1 MVTFQLATDRPIA
14 VRIGL
19 AVAALVFLM
28 LAVSLVNLYG
38 LRGMVRAVDSASH
51 SAEILASV
59 NGATGRV
66 ENFIATRDQESLSQ
80 AEGMVAAAIAGLSAI
95 PVAEAQSLKGSL
107 ERLAAAIATLRAASL
122 AMEGETENMTAH
134 YGRMREATLLVEQ
147 GIADGLKGVESR
159 AVEHAAQAGNIES
172 AHRILDT
179 LRNGERII
187 TANVARV
194 LVTGDGAAATAARSA
209 GAALQPVV
217 EQLRELM
224 GAPQERETLDQLATA
239 LAAASRAVE
248 HLGEAPKLQGD
259 EALRHL
265 AVVGDVVERL
275 ETMLADV
282 EGQVAHDASD
292 IQAATGL
299 LHNAAALSKR
309 FAERVA
315 TLEAQTLSFRLSPS
329 AEIAS
334 SVGAILDELSRLSR
348 VLPSSVGLQAK
359 ATPLTVSDQIAG
371 YRAAFARFH
380 QASNALGGA
389 RDQVRNEARSA
400 GLLVARFAGQARSD
414 AVIHNDRSML
424 ATILAG
430 TVAILLAGAIAWST
444 SRFVA
449 QPIVALAS
457 VMRRLAAGDLNAEI
471 ASAGRGDEIG
481 IMTRAVRVFQE
492 NALRIRVLEAEAEAE
507 RQQVQ
512 ASLERMVAE
521 RTDTLHQQTE
531 VLEAQAVELIQAR
544 NQAETA
550 NQAKSDFVATVSHEL
565 RTPLTLILAPLEQLS
580 AATTPPVD
588 WRVQIERAQRNALR
602 LMNRVNDI
610 LDFSK
615 AEAGKFELCPTPID
629 LNTVVGVLAEDAAMV
644 AEGKGCTLT
653 ASIDPALGT
662 VFLDPRHFE
671 KILLNLVSNAIK
683 FTPAGGTV
691 HLAVT
696 PMDGER
702 FELAVQDSGIGIAP
716 DKLPLLF
723 QRFSQIDN
731 SATRHYSGTGI
742 GLALVKDLAELMGG
756 EVGVNSESGRGSCFF
771 VRLPLGVEQH
781 TVPTEASPMHER
793 SSPSTTNT
801 IEQRHLRFDDGRQG
815 SHNDRA
821 STPGTDDEQHP
832 EHALRSKV
840 LVVDDS
846 PEMLSYLSELLHDD
860 YTVATAT
867 DGEQAWALLQL
878 RPIDVVVSDVMM
890 PKLDGFGLTARIKAS
905 AGFAHL
911 PVILVTA
918 RGGSEACVSGL
929 ESGADDYIAKPFSP
943 LELKARVRAA
953 LRMSQVQTELH
964 AKSRQA
970 GMAEIATTV
979 LHNVGNVLNSVN
991 VSAELVS
998 SQMRSSKA
1006 QGLGKVAQLMSEH
1019 VHDLSDFLTNDHKG
1033 KMLPDYLLK
1042 LAKVVTEEQEGII
1055 EELGQLT
1062 KGIDHIKTIVAAQQ
1076 SYAVAVSI
1084 VETVPVAALIDDALR
1099 MSAGLLARREVTV
1112 VKDLADL
1119 PLLPLDRHR
1128 VLLILVNLI
1137 NNAKQALDSV
1147 VDRSPCVTF
1156 SAFLADGAL
1165 RITVAD
1171 NGNGIEPEHLKRIF
1185 SHGFTTRKDGHGFG
1199 LHSCALAAQEMGG
1212 SLTVHSDGAGQ
1223 GATFTLDIPLD
1234 ASLSQRS
1241 TPNRH
1246 VQPVDDM
1253 PATHE

>member
-1 MVTFQLATDRPIA
+1 MLTFKSATARPIA

-80 AEGMVAAAIAGLSAI
+80 AEGMVATAIAGLDDI
-95 PVAEAQSLKGSL
+95 PVVEAQSLKGSL
-107 ERLAAAIATLRAASL
+107 ERLSAAIAALRAATL
-122 AMEGETENMTAH
+122 TMDGETESMTAH
-134 YGRMREATLLVEQ
+134 YSRMREATILVEQ
-147 GIADGLKGVESR
+147 GIADGLKGLDSR
-159 AVEHAAQAGNIES
+159 AADHKAQVSNIES
-172 AHRILDT
+172 AHRILDI

-187 TANVARV
+187 TANVAKV
-194 LVTGDGAAATAARSA
+194 LVTGDGAAATAARNA
-209 GAALQPVV
+209 CAALPPVV

-224 GAPQERETLDQLATA
+224 EAPQEVEALGQLATA
-239 LAAASRAVE
+239 ITAASLAVE
-248 HLGEAPKLQGD
+248 QLGKAPKLLGG
-259 EALRHL
+259 EALRDL
-265 AVVGDVVERL
+265 GAVGDVAERL
-275 ETMLADV
+275 EAMLGEVDEHIAR
-282 EGQVAHDASD
+282 DASD

-299 LHNAAALSKR
+299 LQNAAALSKR

-329 AEIAS
+329 AEVAD

-348 VLPSSVGLQAK
+348 VLPSSVGPQTN

-380 QASNALGGA
+380 QASNALSDA

-400 GLLVARFAGQARSD
+400 GLLVARFAGEARSD
-414 AVIHNDRSML
+414 ALAHKDRGML
-424 ATILAG
+424 AAIIAG

-457 VMRRLAAGDLNAEI
+457 VMRRLAAGDLTAEI
-471 ASAGRGDEIG
+471 ASVGRGDEIG

-492 NALRIRVLEAEAEAE
+492 NALRIRVLEAEADAE

-521 RTDTLHQQTE
+521 RTDTLHRQTE

-544 NQAETA
+544 NQADTA

-580 AATTPPVD
+580 AATTPPAD

-615 AEAGKFELCPTPID
+615 AEAGKFELCPAPID
-629 LNTVVGVLAEDAAMV
+629 LNQAVGVLAEDAAMV
-644 AEGKGCTLT
+644 AKGKGCTLT
-653 ASIDPALGT
+653 CSIDPVLGT

-696 PMDGER
+696 ALDDER
-702 FELAVQDSGIGIAP
+702 FELSVQDSGIGIAA

-731 SATRHYSGTGI
+731 SATRQYSGTGI
-742 GLALVKDLAELMGG
+742 GLALVKDLVELMGG
-756 EVGVNSESGRGSCFF
+756 EVGVNSEPGRGACFF
-771 VRLPLGVEQH
+771 VRFARGAEQN
-781 TVPTEASPMHER
+781 TVPTEVSDIHEQ
-793 SSPSTTNT
+793 SSPTTIIT
-801 IEQRHLRFDDGRQG
+801 AEQRHLLFDDGRHG
-815 SHNDRA
+815 SSNDQA
-821 STPGTDDEQHP
+821 STGEGSP
-832 EHALRSKV
+832 EHALQSRV

-846 PEMLSYLSELLHDD
+846 PEMLSYLSELLRDD
-860 YTVATAT
+860 YIVVTAA
-867 DGEQAWALLQL
+867 DGEQAWATLQ
-878 RPIDVVVSDVMM
+878 RRAIDVVLSDVMM
-890 PKLDGFGLTARIKAS
+890 PELDGFGLTARIKAS
-905 AGFAHL
+905 AGFAHI
-911 PVILVTA
+911 PVILLTA

-953 LRMSQVQTELH
+953 LRMSQVQAELN

-979 LHNVGNVLNSVN
+979 LHNVGNILNSVN

-998 SQMRSSKA
+998 SQMRTSKA
-1006 QGLGKVAQLMSEH
+1006 QGLGKVAQMLNEH
-1019 VHDLSDFLTNDHKG
+1019 INDLSEFLTRDNKG

-1042 LAKVVTEEQEGII
+1042 LAEVVTAEQQGII

-1076 SYAVAVSI
+1076 SYAVAVSV
-1084 VETVPVAALIDDALR
+1084 VETIPVSELIDDALR
-1099 MSAGLLARREVTV
+1099 MSAGARVRQEVIV
-1112 VKDLADL
+1112 VKDIADL
-1119 PLLPLDRHR
+1119 PLLSLDRHR
-1128 VLLILVNLI
+1128 VLLILMNLI
-1137 NNAKQALDSV
+1137 RNANQALDGV
-1147 VDRSPCVTF
+1147 VDRSPCIMF
-1156 SAFLADGAL
+1156 NAALADGPVL
-1165 RITVAD
+1165 RITVTD
-1171 NGNGIEPEHLKRIF
+1171 NGNGITPEHLTRIF
-1185 SHGFTTRKDGHGFG
+1185 FHGFTTRKEGHGFG

-1212 SLTVHSDGAGQ
+1212 RLTVHSDGAGQ
-1223 GATFTLDIPLD
+1223 GATFILEIPLD
-1234 ASLSQRS
+1234 AQQSR
-1241 TPNRH
+1241 
-1246 VQPVDDM
+1246 
-1253 PATHE
+1253 E

>member
-1 MVTFQLATDRPIA
+1 MLTFKPFRDRPIA
-14 VRIGL
+14 VKIGL

-59 NGATGRV
+59 NAATGRV
-66 ENFIATRDQESLSQ
+66 ENFIATRDQKSLIQ
-80 AEGMVAAAIAGLSAI
+80 AEGMVATAIVGLTAI

-107 ERLAAAIATLRAASL
+107 QRLAAAIATLRAATL
-122 AMEGETENMTAH
+122 TMDGETENMTAH
-134 YGRMREATLLVEQ
+134 YGRMREATILVEQ
-147 GIADGLKGVESR
+147 GIADGLKEIVSR
-159 AVEHAAQAGNIES
+159 AADHQVRVSNIES
-172 AHRILDT
+172 AHRILDI
-179 LRNGERII
+179 LRNSERII
-187 TANVARV
+187 TANLAKM
-194 LVTGDGAAATAARSA
+194 LVTGDRAAGIAARDTC
-209 GAALQPVV
+209 AALPPVV
-217 EQLRELM
+217 EQLREVM
-224 GAPQERETLDQLATA
+224 AAPQEVETLDQLTTA
-239 LAAASRAVE
+239 VAAACLAVE
-248 HLGEAPKLQGD
+248 HLGEAPKLRGG

-265 AVVGDVVERL
+265 AVLGDVAERL
-275 ETMLADV
+275 EAMLGELD
-282 EGQVAHDASD
+282 EHVAHDAND

-299 LHNAAALSKR
+299 LQNAAALSKR

-329 AEIAS
+329 PEVAS
-334 SVGAILDELSRLSR
+334 AVGAILDELSRLSR
-348 VLPSSVGLQAK
+348 VLPSSVGLQTK
-359 ATPLTVSDQIAG
+359 ATALTVYDQIAG

-380 QASNALGGA
+380 QASNSLSGA

-400 GLLVARFAGQARSD
+400 GLLVARFAGEARSE
-414 AVIHNDRSML
+414 ALVHNDRGML
-424 ATILAG
+424 ATVVAG
-430 TVAILLAGAIAWST
+430 TVAILLASAIAWST

-457 VMRRLAAGDLNAEI
+457 AMRRLAAGDLNAAI
-471 ASAGRGDEIG
+471 VSAGRGDEIG

-580 AATTPPVD
+580 AATLPPAD
-588 WRVQIERAQRNALR
+588 WRVQIDRAQRNALR

-615 AEAGKFELCPTPID
+615 AEAGKFELCPAPID
-629 LNTVVGVLAEDAAMV
+629 LNKMVGVLAEDAAMV

-653 ASIDPALGT
+653 CSIDPALGT

-683 FTPAGGTV
+683 FTPAGGSV

-696 PMDGER
+696 ALDGER

-742 GLALVKDLAELMGG
+742 GLALVKYLVELMGG
-756 EVGVNSESGRGSCFF
+756 EVGVNSEPGQGSCFF
-771 VRLPLGVEQH
+771 VRLPLGDEQD
-781 TVPTEASPMHER
+781 TLPTEASDMHER
-793 SSPSTTNT
+793 SLASTTST
-801 IEQRHLRFDDGRQG
+801 TEQRHLRFDHGRQSSG
-815 SHNDRA
+815 NDRVSMQGA
-821 STPGTDDEQHP
+821 DDEQHL
-832 EHALRSKV
+832 EHASQSRV

-860 YTVATAT
+860 YIVATAA
-867 DGEQAWALLQL
+867 DGEQAWALLQR
-878 RPIDVVVSDVMM
+878 RPIDVVLSDVMM
-890 PKLDGFGLTARIKAS
+890 PELDGFGLTARIKAS

-911 PVILVTA
+911 PVILLTA

-953 LRMSQVQTELH
+953 LRMSQVQTELQ

-998 SQMRSSKA
+998 SQMRTSKA
-1006 QGLGKVAQLMSEH
+1006 QGLGKVAQMMNEH
-1019 VHDLSDFLTNDHKG
+1019 VDDLSDFLSSDPKG
-1033 KMLPDYLLK
+1033 KMLPGYLLK
-1042 LAKVVTEEQEGII
+1042 LAEVVTAEQQGII
-1055 EELGQLT
+1055 EELEQLT
-1062 KGIDHIKTIVAAQQ
+1062 KGVDHIKAIVAAQQ
-1076 SYAVAVSI
+1076 SYAVAVSV
-1084 VETVPVAALIDDALR
+1084 VETVSVPALIEDALR
-1099 MSAGLLARREVTV
+1099 LSAGSRARQEVAV
-1112 VKDLADL
+1112 VKEIADL
-1119 PLLPLDRHR
+1119 PLLSLDRHR

-1137 NNAKQALDSV
+1137 GNARQAMDGV
-1147 VDRSPCVTF
+1147 VDRNPCITLDASLV
-1156 SAFLADGAL
+1156 DGSVL
-1165 RITVAD
+1165 RMSVAD
-1171 NGNGIEPEHLKRIF
+1171 NGNGIAPEHLARIF

-1212 SLTVHSDGAGQ
+1212 RLTMHSDGAGQ
-1223 GATFTLDIPLD
+1223 GATFTLDIPLE
-1234 ASLSQRS
+1234 
-1241 TPNRH
+1241 TPQNT
-1246 VQPVDDM
+1246 PLLI
-1253 PATHE
+1253 

>member
-1 MVTFQLATDRPIA
+1 MLTFKSSTDRPIA

-28 LAVSLVNLYG
+28 LVVSLVNLYG
-38 LRGMVRAVDSASH
+38 LRGMVGAVDSASH

-80 AEGMVAAAIAGLSAI
+80 AEGMVATAIAGLTAI

-107 ERLAAAIATLRAASL
+107 ERLAAAIAALRVATLT
-122 AMEGETENMTAH
+122 MDGETENMTSH
-134 YGRMREATLLVEQ
+134 YSRMREATILVEQ
-147 GIADGLKGVESR
+147 GIADGLKGVDAR
-159 AVEHAAQAGNIES
+159 AAEHEARVSNIES
-172 AHRILDT
+172 AHRILDI

-187 TANVARV
+187 IANVAKM
-194 LVTGDGAAATAARSA
+194 LVTGNGAAATAARNAS
-209 GAALQPVV
+209 AALAPVV

-224 GAPQERETLDQLATA
+224 TAPQERENVDQLATA
-239 LAAASRAVE
+239 VAAVSLAVE
-248 HLGEAPKLQGD
+248 HLGEAPKLRGD
-259 EALRHL
+259 EALRQL
-265 AVVGDVVERL
+265 AAVGDVVERL
-275 ETMLADV
+275 EAMLAEV
-282 EGQVAHDASD
+282 EGQVVHDASD

-329 AEIAS
+329 AEVAG
-334 SVGAILDELSRLSR
+334 SVGGILDELTRLSR

-359 ATPLTVSDQIAG
+359 ATPLTVTDQIAG

-380 QASNALGGA
+380 QASNALIGA

-400 GLLVARFAGQARSD
+400 GLLVARFAGQARAD
-414 AVIHNDRSML
+414 ALVHNDRGML

-430 TVAILLAGAIAWST
+430 SVAILLAGAIAWST

-481 IMTRAVRVFQE
+481 VMTRAVRVFQE

-521 RTDTLHQQTE
+521 RTDALHHQTE
-531 VLEAQAVELIQAR
+531 VLEAQAIELIQAR

-580 AATTPPVD
+580 AATAPPADWHVQVD
-588 WRVQIERAQRNALR
+588 RAQRNALR

-615 AEAGKFELCPTPID
+615 ADAGKFELCPMPVD
-629 LNTVVGVLAEDAAMV
+629 LNKTVGVLAEDAAMV

-653 ASIDPALGT
+653 CSIDPALGT

-696 PMDGER
+696 ALDGER

-742 GLALVKDLAELMGG
+742 GLALVKDLVELMGG
-756 EVGVNSESGRGSCFF
+756 EVGVNSEPGQGSCFF
-771 VRLPLGVEQH
+771 VRLPLGAEQN
-781 TVPTEASPMHER
+781 TVTTETSNMHER
-793 SSPSTTNT
+793 SSPSTASTT
-801 IEQRHLRFDDGRQG
+801 EQRHLRFDDGRHV
-815 SHNDRA
+815 SRNDRA
-821 STPGTDDEQHP
+821 SMDDADEQHS

-846 PEMLSYLSELLHDD
+846 PEMLGYLSELLRDD
-860 YTVATAT
+860 YSVATAT
-867 DGEQAWALLQL
+867 DGEQAWALLQR

-943 LELKARVRAA
+943 LELKARIRAA
-953 LRMSQVQTELH
+953 LRMSQVQTELN

-998 SQMRSSKA
+998 SQMRTSKA
-1006 QGLGKVAQLMSEH
+1006 QGLGKVAQMMNEH
-1019 VHDLSDFLTNDHKG
+1019 VHDLSDFLTKDHKG

-1042 LAKVVTEEQEGII
+1042 LAKVVAQEQQGII
-1055 EELGQLT
+1055 EELEQLT

-1084 VETVPVAALIDDALR
+1084 VETVPVAELIDDALR
-1099 MSAGLLARREVTV
+1099 MSAGLLARQEVTV
-1112 VKDLADL
+1112 VKDIADL

-1128 VLLILVNLI
+1128 MLLILVNLI
-1137 NNAKQALDSV
+1137 NNAKQALDGV
-1147 VDRSPCVTF
+1147 IDRSRCVTF
-1156 SAFLADGAL
+1156 GASLADGAVL

-1171 NGNGIEPEHLKRIF
+1171 NGNGIAPEHLARIF

-1212 SLTVHSDGAGQ
+1212 SLTVRSDGAGQ
-1223 GATFTLDIPLD
+1223 GATFILDIPLD
-1234 ASLSQRS
+1234 APLSKR
-1241 TPNRH
+1241 
-1246 VQPVDDM
+1246 
-1253 PATHE
+1253 

>member
-1 MVTFQLATDRPIA
+1 MLTFKPSTDRPIA

-28 LAVSLVNLYG
+28 LVVSLVNLYG
-38 LRGMVRAVDSASH
+38 LRGMVGAVDSASH

-80 AEGMVAAAIAGLSAI
+80 AEGMVATAIAGLTAI

-107 ERLAAAIATLRAASL
+107 ERLAAAIAALRVATLT
-122 AMEGETENMTAH
+122 MDGETENMTSH
-134 YGRMREATLLVEQ
+134 YSRMREATILVEQ
-147 GIADGLKGVESR
+147 GIADGLKGVDAR
-159 AVEHAAQAGNIES
+159 AAEHEARVSNIES
-172 AHRILDT
+172 AHRILDI

-187 TANVARV
+187 IANVAKM
-194 LVTGDGAAATAARSA
+194 LVTGNGAAATAARNAS
-209 GAALQPVV
+209 AALAPVV

-224 GAPQERETLDQLATA
+224 TAPQERENVDQLATA
-239 LAAASRAVE
+239 VAAVSLAVE
-248 HLGEAPKLQGD
+248 HLGEAPKLRGD
-259 EALRHL
+259 EALRQL
-265 AVVGDVVERL
+265 AAVGDVVERL
-275 ETMLADV
+275 EAMLAEV
-282 EGQVAHDASD
+282 EGQVVHDASD

-329 AEIAS
+329 AEVAG
-334 SVGAILDELSRLSR
+334 SVGGILDELSRLSR

-359 ATPLTVSDQIAG
+359 ATPLTVTDQIAG

-380 QASNALGGA
+380 QASNALIGA

-400 GLLVARFAGQARSD
+400 GLLVARFAGQARAD
-414 AVIHNDRSML
+414 ALVHNDRGML

-430 TVAILLAGAIAWST
+430 SVAILLAGAIAWST

-521 RTDTLHQQTE
+521 RTDTLHHQTE
-531 VLEAQAVELIQAR
+531 VLEAQAIELIQAR

-580 AATTPPVD
+580 AATAPPADWHVQVD
-588 WRVQIERAQRNALR
+588 RAQRNALR

-615 AEAGKFELCPTPID
+615 AEAGKFELCPMPVD
-629 LNTVVGVLAEDAAMV
+629 LNNTVGVLAEDAAMV

-653 ASIDPALGT
+653 CSIDPALGT

-696 PMDGER
+696 ALDGER

-742 GLALVKDLAELMGG
+742 GLALVKDLVELMGG
-756 EVGVNSESGRGSCFF
+756 EVGVNSEPGQGSCFF
-771 VRLPLGVEQH
+771 VRLPLGAEQN
-781 TVPTEASPMHER
+781 TVTTETSNMHER
-793 SSPSTTNT
+793 SSPSTASTT
-801 IEQRHLRFDDGRQG
+801 EQRHLRFDDGRHV
-815 SHNDRA
+815 SRNDRA
-821 STPGTDDEQHP
+821 SMDDADEQHS

-846 PEMLSYLSELLHDD
+846 PEMLGYLSELLRDD
-860 YTVATAT
+860 YSVATAT
-867 DGEQAWALLQL
+867 DGEQAWALLQR

-953 LRMSQVQTELH
+953 LRMSRVQTELN

-998 SQMRSSKA
+998 SQMRTSKA
-1006 QGLGKVAQLMSEH
+1006 QGLGKVAQMMNEH
-1019 VHDLSDFLTNDHKG
+1019 VHDLSDFLTKDHKG

-1042 LAKVVTEEQEGII
+1042 LAKVVAQEQQGII
-1055 EELGQLT
+1055 EELEQLT

-1084 VETVPVAALIDDALR
+1084 VETVPVAELIDDALR
-1099 MSAGLLARREVTV
+1099 MSAGLLARQEVTV
-1112 VKDLADL
+1112 VKDIADL

-1128 VLLILVNLI
+1128 MLLILVNLI
-1137 NNAKQALDSV
+1137 NNAKQALDGV
-1147 VDRSPCVTF
+1147 IDRSRCVTF
-1156 SAFLADGAL
+1156 GASLADGAVL

-1171 NGNGIEPEHLKRIF
+1171 NGNGIAPEHLARIF

-1212 SLTVHSDGAGQ
+1212 SLIVRSDGAGQ
-1223 GATFTLDIPLD
+1223 GATFILDIPLD
-1234 ASLSQRS
+1234 APLSKR
-1241 TPNRH
+1241 
-1246 VQPVDDM
+1246 
-1253 PATHE
+1253 

>member
-1 MVTFQLATDRPIA
+1 MLTFKSSTDRPIA

-28 LAVSLVNLYG
+28 LVVSLVNLYG

-80 AEGMVAAAIAGLSAI
+80 AEGMVATAIAGLSAI

-107 ERLAAAIATLRAASL
+107 ERLAAAIAALRAATL
-122 AMEGETENMTAH
+122 TMDGETENMTAH
-134 YGRMREATLLVEQ
+134 YGRMREATILVEQ
-147 GIADGLKGVESR
+147 GIADGLKGIDAR
-159 AVEHAAQAGNIES
+159 AAEHEARVSNIES
-172 AHRILDT
+172 AHRILDI
-179 LRNGERII
+179 LRDGERII
-187 TANVARV
+187 IVNVAKM
-194 LVTGDGAAATAARSA
+194 LVSGDGAAVTAARNA
-209 GAALQPVV
+209 CAALPPVV

-224 GAPQERETLDQLATA
+224 EAPQERETLDQLATA
-239 LAAASRAVE
+239 VAAVSKAVE
-248 HLGEAPKLQGD
+248 HLGETPKLRGD

-265 AVVGDVVERL
+265 AAVEDLVERL
-275 ETMLADV
+275 DVMLGEVDEHV
-282 EGQVAHDASD
+282 SRDEND

-329 AEIAS
+329 AEVAG
-334 SVGAILDELSRLSR
+334 SVGEILDELSRLAR
-348 VLPSSVGLQAK
+348 VLPSSVELQAK

-371 YRAAFARFH
+371 YRAAFARFN
-380 QASNALGGA
+380 QASNALSGA

-414 AVIHNDRSML
+414 ALIHNDRGML
-424 ATILAG
+424 ATIVAG

-444 SRFVA
+444 SRFIA

-457 VMRRLAAGDLNAEI
+457 VMRRLAAGDLNAKI
-471 ASAGRGDEIG
+471 ASAERGDEIG

-521 RTDTLHQQTE
+521 RTDALHHQTE
-531 VLEAQAVELIQAR
+531 VLEAQAIELIQAR

-580 AATTPPVD
+580 VATTPPVD
-588 WRVQIERAQRNALR
+588 WRVQVDRAQRNALR

-615 AEAGKFELCPTPID
+615 AEAGKFELCPMPVD
-629 LNTVVGVLAEDAAMV
+629 LNKTVGVLAEDAAMV

-653 ASIDPALGT
+653 CSIDPALGT

-691 HLAVT
+691 HLTVT
-696 PMDGER
+696 ALDGER
-702 FELAVQDSGIGIAP
+702 FEFAVQDSGIGIAP

-742 GLALVKDLAELMGG
+742 GLALVKDLVELMGG
-756 EVGVNSESGRGSCFF
+756 EVGVNSEPGQGSCFF
-771 VRLPLGVEQH
+771 VRLPLGAEQN
-781 TVPTEASPMHER
+781 TVPTEVSNMFER
-793 SSPSTTNT
+793 SSPSTASTT
-801 IEQRHLRFDDGRQG
+801 EQRHLRFDDGRLG
-815 SHNDRA
+815 IRNDRA
-821 STPGTDDEQHP
+821 PMEEADEQHP

-846 PEMLSYLSELLHDD
+846 PEMLGYLSELLRDD
-860 YTVATAT
+860 YSVATAT
-867 DGEQAWALLQL
+867 DGEQAWALLQR

-890 PKLDGFGLTARIKAS
+890 PKLDGFGLTARIKGS
-905 AGFAHL
+905 PGFAHL

-943 LELKARVRAA
+943 LELKARVRAV
-953 LRMSQVQTELH
+953 LRMSQVQTELN
-964 AKSRQA
+964 AKARQA

-998 SQMRSSKA
+998 SQMRTSKA
-1006 QGLGKVAQLMSEH
+1006 QGLGKVAQMMNEH
-1019 VHDLSDFLTNDHKG
+1019 VHDLSDFLTKDHKG

-1042 LAKVVTEEQEGII
+1042 LAKVVAQEQQGII

-1084 VETVPVAALIDDALR
+1084 VETVPVAELIDDALR
-1099 MSAGLLARREVTV
+1099 MSAGLLARQEVTV
-1112 VKDLADL
+1112 VKDIADL

-1128 VLLILVNLI
+1128 MLLILVNLI
-1137 NNAKQALDSV
+1137 NNAKQALDGV
-1147 VDRSPCVTF
+1147 IDRSRCVTF
-1156 SAFLADGAL
+1156 SASLADGAVL

-1171 NGNGIEPEHLKRIF
+1171 NGNGIAPEHLARIF

-1212 SLTVHSDGAGQ
+1212 SLTVRSDGAGQ
-1223 GATFTLDIPLD
+1223 GATFILDIPLD
-1234 ASLSQRS
+1234 APLSKR
-1241 TPNRH
+1241 
-1246 VQPVDDM
+1246 
-1253 PATHE
+1253 

>member
-1 MVTFQLATDRPIA
+1 MLTFKTARDRPIA
-14 VRIGL
+14 VKIGL

-80 AEGMVAAAIAGLSAI
+80 AEGMVATAIAGLTAI

-107 ERLAAAIATLRAASL
+107 ERLASAIAALRTATLT
-122 AMEGETENMTAH
+122 MDGETENMTTH
-134 YGRMREATLLVEQ
+134 HSRMREATTLIEQ
-147 GIADGLKGVESR
+147 GIADGLKDLDTR
-159 AVEHAAQAGNIES
+159 AAEHQARVSNIES
-172 AHRILDT
+172 AHRMLDV
-179 LRNGERII
+179 LRNGERIT
-187 TANVARV
+187 TANVARM
-194 LVTGDGAAATAARSA
+194 LLSGDGTAATAARNA
-209 GAALQPVV
+209 CAALQPVV
-217 EQLRELM
+217 EQLREVM
-224 GAPQERETLDQLATA
+224 GTADAKENLDQLAAAITA
-239 LAAASRAVE
+239 AGLAVE
-248 HLGEAPKLQGD
+248 HLGEAPKLRGG
-259 EALRHL
+259 EALRQL
-265 AVVGDVVERL
+265 AAVGDVAERL
-275 ETMLADV
+275 EAQLGDV
-282 EGQVAHDASD
+282 DGQVAHDASD

-329 AEIAS
+329 AEIADA
-334 SVGAILDELSRLSR
+334 VGTLLDELSRVAR
-348 VLPSSVGLQAK
+348 VLPSSVGTQAN
-359 ATPLTVSDQIAG
+359 ATPVTVKDQIAG
-371 YRAAFARFH
+371 YRAAFARFR
-380 QASNALGGA
+380 QASNALSDA

-414 AVIHNDRSML
+414 ALVHNDRGML
-424 ATILAG
+424 ATIIAG

-457 VMRRLAAGDLNAEI
+457 VMRRLAAGDLRTGI
-471 ASAGRGDEIG
+471 ASVERGDEIG

-521 RTDTLHQQTE
+521 RTVTLHHQTE
-531 VLEAQAVELIQAR
+531 VLEAQAIELIQAR
-544 NQAETA
+544 NQADSA

-580 AATTPPVD
+580 AATLVPAD

-615 AEAGKFELCPTPID
+615 AEAGKFEVCPTLVD
-629 LNTVVGVLAEDAAMV
+629 LNNAVGVLAEDAAMV

-653 ASIDPALGT
+653 CSIDPALGT

-696 PMDGER
+696 PLDGER

-716 DKLPLLF
+716 EELPLLF

-742 GLALVKDLAELMGG
+742 GLALVKDLVELMGG
-756 EVGVNSESGRGSCFF
+756 EVGVSSEPGRGSCFF
-771 VRLPLGVEQH
+771 VRLPLGAEQNALLS
-781 TVPTEASPMHER
+781 EASTMHEP
-793 SSPSTTNT
+793 SSPSTASTT
-801 IEQRHLRFDDGRQG
+801 EQRHLRFDDGRQG
-815 SHNDRA
+815 S
-821 STPGTDDEQHP
+821 PVQGVDDEQHP
-832 EHALRSKV
+832 EHAARSKV

-846 PEMLSYLSELLHDD
+846 PEMLSYLSELLRDD
-860 YTVATAT
+860 YVVATAV
-867 DGEQAWALLQL
+867 DGEQAWALLQR

-890 PKLDGFGLTARIKAS
+890 PLLDGFGLTARIKGS
-905 AGFAHL
+905 PGFAHL

-918 RGGSEACVSGL
+918 RGGSDACVSGL

-953 LRMSQVQTELH
+953 LRMSQVQSELH

-970 GMAEIATTV
+970 GMAEIATAV

-991 VSAELVS
+991 VSADLVS
-998 SQMRSSKA
+998 NQMRTSKV
-1006 QGLGKVAQLMSEH
+1006 QGLGKVAQLMNEH
-1019 VHDLSDFLTNDHKG
+1019 VDDLSDFLANDPKG

-1042 LAKVVTEEQEGII
+1042 LAEVVTAEQQGIV

-1076 SYAVAVSI
+1076 SYAVAVSV
-1084 VETVPVAALIDDALR
+1084 VETVSVAGLVDDALR
-1099 MSAGLLARREVTV
+1099 MSAGSLERQGVTL
-1112 VKDLADL
+1112 VKRIADL

-1137 NNAKQALDSV
+1137 SNAKHALEGV
-1147 VDRSPCVTF
+1147 ADRSPCVTLDACLVDA
-1156 SAFLADGAL
+1156 SVL
-1165 RITVAD
+1165 RISVTD
-1171 NGNGIEPEHLKRIF
+1171 NGNGITPEHLARIF
-1185 SHGFTTRKDGHGFG
+1185 SHGFTTRKEGHGFG

-1212 SLTVHSDGAGQ
+1212 RLTVHSDGAGQ
-1223 GATFTLDIPLD
+1223 GATFTLDIPLEAAPD
-1234 ASLSQRS
+1234 Q
-1241 TPNRH
+1241 
-1246 VQPVDDM
+1246 
-1253 PATHE
+1253 

>member
-1 MVTFQLATDRPIA
+1 MLTFRPATDRPIA

-80 AEGMVAAAIAGLSAI
+80 AEGMVATAIAGLTAI
-95 PVAEAQSLKGSL
+95 PVAETQSLKGSL
-107 ERLAAAIATLRAASL
+107 ERLAAAIAALRAATL
-122 AMEGETENMTAH
+122 TMDGETQNMTAH

-147 GIADGLKGVESR
+147 GIADGLKGLDTR
-159 AVEHAAQAGNIES
+159 AADHEVRVSNSET
-172 AHRILDT
+172 AHRILDI
-179 LRNGERII
+179 LRNGERIV
-187 TANVARV
+187 TANVAKV
-194 LVTGDGAAATAARSA
+194 LLTGDGAAATAARNAS
-209 GAALQPVV
+209 AALAPVV
-217 EQLRELM
+217 EQLREVM
-224 GAPQERETLDQLATA
+224 GAPQERETLDQLAMTV
-239 LAAASRAVE
+239 AAASVTLE
-248 HLGEAPKLQGD
+248 HLGEAPRLRGG

-265 AVVGDVVERL
+265 AAVGDEVEHL
-275 ETMLADV
+275 EAMLSEVD
-282 EGQVAHDASD
+282 GLVAHEAND

-299 LHNAAALSKR
+299 LNNAAALSKR

-315 TLEAQTLSFRLSPS
+315 TLEAQTLAFRLSPS
-329 AEIAS
+329 AEVAS
-334 SVGAILDELSRLSR
+334 AVGVILDELSRLAR

-359 ATPLTVSDQIAG
+359 ATPLTVSDQITG

-380 QASNALGGA
+380 QASNALSDA

-400 GLLVARFAGQARSD
+400 GQLVARFAGQARSD
-414 AVIHNDRSML
+414 ALVHNDRSML
-424 ATILAG
+424 ATIVAG
-430 TVAILLAGAIAWST
+430 TIAILLAGAIAWST

-449 QPIVALAS
+449 RPIVALAS

-531 VLEAQAVELIQAR
+531 VLEAQAVELILAR

-580 AATTPPVD
+580 AATIPPAD
-588 WRVQIERAQRNALR
+588 WHVQIDRAQRNALR

-615 AEAGKFELCPTPID
+615 AEAGKFELCASPVD
-629 LNTVVGVLAEDAAMV
+629 LNKMVGVLAEDAAMV

-653 ASIDPALGT
+653 SSIDPALGT

-696 PMDGER
+696 PIEGER

-756 EVGVNSESGRGSCFF
+756 EVGVNSEPGRGSCFF
-771 VRLPLGVEQH
+771 VRLPLGTELNTVE
-781 TVPTEASPMHER
+781 TDASNMQER
-793 SSPSTTNT
+793 SSSSTTST
-801 IEQRHLRFDDGRQG
+801 IEQRHLRFDDGHQG
-815 SHNDRA
+815 SRDDQVA
-821 STPGTDDEQHP
+821 TQGAGDEQHP
-832 EHALRSKV
+832 EHALRSRV

-846 PEMLSYLSELLHDD
+846 PEMLSYLRELLQSD
-860 YTVATAT
+860 YIVATAV
-867 DGEQAWALLQL
+867 DGEQAWALLQR

-890 PKLDGFGLTARIKAS
+890 PELDGFGLTARIKAS

-970 GMAEIATTV
+970 GMAEIATAV

-998 SQMRSSKA
+998 SLMRTSKV
-1006 QGLGKVAQLMSEH
+1006 QGLGKVAQMMNEH
-1019 VHDLSDFLTNDHKG
+1019 GHDLSDFLTTDHKG
-1033 KMLPDYLLK
+1033 KMLPGYLLK
-1042 LAKVVTEEQEGII
+1042 LAEVVATEQQGII

-1084 VETVPVAALIDDALR
+1084 VETVPVPELIDDAWR
-1099 MSAGLLARREVTV
+1099 MSAGSLARLGVTM
-1112 VKDLADL
+1112 VKDIADL
-1119 PLLPLDRHR
+1119 PLLALDRHR

-1137 NNAKQALDSV
+1137 NNARQALVGV
-1147 VDRSPCVTF
+1147 VDRSPCITF
-1156 SAFLADGAL
+1156 GASLVQGPAL

-1171 NGNGIEPEHLKRIF
+1171 NGNGIAPEHLARIF
-1185 SHGFTTRKDGHGFG
+1185 SHGFTTRQDGHGFG

-1212 SLTVHSDGAGQ
+1212 SLTVHSDGVGR
-1223 GATFTLDIPLD
+1223 GATFILDVPLD
-1234 ASLSQRS
+1234 GPQI
-1241 TPNRH
+1241 
-1246 VQPVDDM
+1246 Q
-1253 PATHE
+1253 

>member
-1 MVTFQLATDRPIA
+1 MFRFKPATDRPIA

-66 ENFIATRDQESLSQ
+66 ENFIATRDQESLDQ
-80 AEGMVAAAIAGLSAI
+80 AEGMVATAIAGLSAI
-95 PVAEAQSLKGSL
+95 PLAEAQSLKGSL
-107 ERLAAAIATLRAASL
+107 ERLASAITALRAATL
-122 AMEGETENMTAH
+122 TMDGETENMTAH
-134 YGRMREATLLVEQ
+134 YGRMREATILVEQ
-147 GIADGLKGVESR
+147 GIADGLKGVDAR
-159 AVEHAAQAGNIES
+159 AAEHQVRVSNLES
-172 AHRILDT
+172 AHRILDI

-187 TANVARV
+187 TAHVARM
-194 LVTGDGAAATAARSA
+194 LVTDDGAAAIAARDASV
-209 GAALQPVV
+209 ALSPVL
-217 EQLRELM
+217 EQLREVM
-224 GAPQERETLDQLATA
+224 GAPQERETVDQLATA
-239 LAAASRAVE
+239 IAAASAALE
-248 HLGEAPKLQGD
+248 HLGEAPKRQAG
-259 EALRHL
+259 EALRHFA
-265 AVVGDVVERL
+265 AVEDVVERI
-275 ETMLADV
+275 EEMLSDV
-282 EGQVAHDASD
+282 ERRVAHDASD

-299 LHNAAALSKR
+299 LQNAAALSKR

-329 AEIAS
+329 PEIAS
-334 SVGAILDELSRLSR
+334 AVGDILNELSRLAR
-348 VLPSSVGLQAK
+348 VLPSSVVLQAK

-371 YRAAFARFH
+371 YRTAFARFD
-380 QASNALGGA
+380 QASTALSGA

-400 GLLVARFAGQARSD
+400 GLLVARFAGEARSD
-414 AVIHNDRSML
+414 ALIHNDRGML
-424 ATILAG
+424 ATIVAG
-430 TVAILLAGAIAWST
+430 AVALLLAGAIAWST

-449 QPIVALAS
+449 RPIVALAS
-457 VMRRLAAGDLNAEI
+457 VMRRLAAGDLNAKI
-471 ASAGRGDEIG
+471 ARAGRGDEIG
-481 IMTRAVRVFQE
+481 IMTRAVQVFQE

-521 RTDTLHQQTE
+521 RTDTLHHQTE

-580 AATTPPVD
+580 AATTPPTD

-602 LMNRVNDI
+602 LMSRVNEI

-615 AEAGKFELCPTPID
+615 AEAGKVELFPTPVD
-629 LNTVVGVLAEDAAMV
+629 LNKAVGLLAEDAALV
-644 AEGKGCTLT
+644 AQGKGCTLT
-653 ASIDPALGT
+653 CSIDPTLGT

-696 PMDGER
+696 PIDGER

-742 GLALVKDLAELMGG
+742 GLALVKYLAELMGG
-756 EVGVNSESGRGSCFF
+756 EVGVNSEPGTGSCFF
-771 VRLPLGVEQH
+771 VRLPLGAEQIS
-781 TVPTEASPMHER
+781 VPIEASDRMYER
-793 SSPSTTNT
+793 SSPSVT
-801 IEQRHLRFDDGRQG
+801 EQRHLRFDDGRQG
-815 SHNDRA
+815 GRGDQA
-821 STPGTDDEQHP
+821 STPGADDEPHP
-832 EHALRSKV
+832 DHALRSRV

-846 PEMLSYLSELLHDD
+846 PEMLSYLSELLQSD
-860 YTVATAT
+860 YLVATAA
-867 DGEQAWALLQL
+867 DGEQAWALLQR

-918 RGGSEACVSGL
+918 RGGSDACVSGL

-998 SQMRSSKA
+998 TQMRASKA
-1006 QGLGKVAQLMSEH
+1006 QGLSKVAQLMNEH
-1019 VHDLSDFLTNDHKG
+1019 INDLSDFLTTDHKG
-1033 KMLPDYLLK
+1033 KMLPDYLLN
-1042 LAKVVTEEQEGII
+1042 LAKVVTAEQQSII
-1055 EELGQLT
+1055 EELGRLT
-1062 KGIDHIKTIVAAQQ
+1062 QGIDHIKTIVAAQQ
-1076 SYAVAVSI
+1076 SYAVTVSV
-1084 VETVPVAALIDDALR
+1084 VETVPVAGLIDDALR
-1099 MSAGLLARREVTV
+1099 LSASSMARQEVIV
-1112 VKDLADL
+1112 VKDIADL
-1119 PLLPLDRHR
+1119 PLLSLDRHR

-1137 NNAKQALDSV
+1137 SNARQAMDDV
-1147 VDRSPCVTF
+1147 IDRSPCITF
-1156 SAFLADGAL
+1156 GASLVEGPVL

-1171 NGNGIEPEHLKRIF
+1171 NGNGITPEHLARIF
-1185 SHGFTTRKDGHGFG
+1185 SHGFTTRQDGHGFG

-1212 SLTVHSDGAGQ
+1212 SLAVHSDGAGQ
-1223 GATFTLDIPLD
+1223 GATFTLDIPID
-1234 ASLSQRS
+1234 AAQRK
-1241 TPNRH
+1241 
-1246 VQPVDDM
+1246 
-1253 PATHE
+1253 

>member
-1 MVTFQLATDRPIA
+1 MLTFKSSTDRPIA

-28 LAVSLVNLYG
+28 LVVSLVNLYG

-80 AEGMVAAAIAGLSAI
+80 AEGMVATAIAGLSAI

-107 ERLAAAIATLRAASL
+107 ERLAAAIAALRAATL
-122 AMEGETENMTAH
+122 TMDGETENMTAH
-134 YGRMREATLLVEQ
+134 YGRMREATVLVEQ
-147 GIADGLKGVESR
+147 GIADGLKGIDAR
-159 AVEHAAQAGNIES
+159 AAEHEARVSNIES
-172 AHRILDT
+172 AHRILDI
-179 LRNGERII
+179 LRDGERII
-187 TANVARV
+187 IVNVAKM
-194 LVTGDGAAATAARSA
+194 LVSGDGAAVTAARNA
-209 GAALQPVV
+209 CAALPPVV

-224 GAPQERETLDQLATA
+224 EAPQERETLDQLATA
-239 LAAASRAVE
+239 VAAVSKAVE
-248 HLGEAPKLQGD
+248 HLGETPKLRGD

-265 AVVGDVVERL
+265 AAVEDLVERL
-275 ETMLADV
+275 DVMLGEVDEHV
-282 EGQVAHDASD
+282 SRDEND

-329 AEIAS
+329 AEVAG
-334 SVGAILDELSRLSR
+334 SVGEILDELSRLAR

-371 YRAAFARFH
+371 YRAAFARFN
-380 QASNALGGA
+380 QASNALSGA

-414 AVIHNDRSML
+414 ALIHNDRGML
-424 ATILAG
+424 ATIVAG

-444 SRFVA
+444 SRFIA

-457 VMRRLAAGDLNAEI
+457 VMRRLAAGDLNAKI
-471 ASAGRGDEIG
+471 ASAERGDEIG

-521 RTDTLHQQTE
+521 RTDALHHQTE
-531 VLEAQAVELIQAR
+531 VLEAQAIELIQAR

-580 AATTPPVD
+580 AATTPPADWHVQVD
-588 WRVQIERAQRNALR
+588 RAQRNALR

-615 AEAGKFELCPTPID
+615 AEAGKFELCPMPVD
-629 LNTVVGVLAEDAAMV
+629 LNKTVGVLAEDAAMV

-653 ASIDPALGT
+653 CSIDPALGT

-691 HLAVT
+691 HLTVT
-696 PMDGER
+696 ALDGER
-702 FELAVQDSGIGIAP
+702 FEFAVQDSGIGIAP

-742 GLALVKDLAELMGG
+742 GLALVKDLVELMGG
-756 EVGVNSESGRGSCFF
+756 EVGVNSEPGQGSCFF
-771 VRLPLGVEQH
+771 VRLPLGAEQN
-781 TVPTEASPMHER
+781 TVPTEVSDMFER
-793 SSPSTTNT
+793 SSPSTASTT
-801 IEQRHLRFDDGRQG
+801 EQRHLRFDDGRLG
-815 SHNDRA
+815 IRNDRA
-821 STPGTDDEQHP
+821 PMEEADEQHP

-846 PEMLSYLSELLHDD
+846 PEMLGYLSELLRDD
-860 YTVATAT
+860 YSVATAT
-867 DGEQAWALLQL
+867 DGEQAWALLQR

-890 PKLDGFGLTARIKAS
+890 PKLDGFGLTARIKGS
-905 AGFAHL
+905 PGFAHL

-943 LELKARVRAA
+943 LELKARVRAV
-953 LRMSQVQTELH
+953 LRMSQVQTELN

-998 SQMRSSKA
+998 SQMRTSKA
-1006 QGLGKVAQLMSEH
+1006 QGLGKVAQMMNEH
-1019 VHDLSDFLTNDHKG
+1019 VHDLSDFLTKDHKG

-1042 LAKVVTEEQEGII
+1042 LAKVVAQEQQGII

-1084 VETVPVAALIDDALR
+1084 VETVPVAELIDDALR
-1099 MSAGLLARREVTV
+1099 MSAGLLARQEVTV
-1112 VKDLADL
+1112 VKDIADL

-1128 VLLILVNLI
+1128 MLLILVNLI
-1137 NNAKQALDSV
+1137 NNAKQALDGV
-1147 VDRSPCVTF
+1147 IDRSRCVTF
-1156 SAFLADGAL
+1156 SASLADGAVL

-1171 NGNGIEPEHLKRIF
+1171 NGNGIAPEHLARIF

-1223 GATFTLDIPLD
+1223 GATFILDIPLD
-1234 ASLSQRS
+1234 APLSKR
-1241 TPNRH
+1241 
-1246 VQPVDDM
+1246 
-1253 PATHE
+1253 

>member
-1 MVTFQLATDRPIA
+1 MLTFKSSTDRPIA

-28 LAVSLVNLYG
+28 LVVSLVNLYG

-80 AEGMVAAAIAGLSAI
+80 AEGMVATAIAGLTAI

-107 ERLAAAIATLRAASL
+107 QRLAAAIATLRAATL
-122 AMEGETENMTAH
+122 TMDGETENMTAH
-134 YGRMREATLLVEQ
+134 YGRMREATILVEQ
-147 GIADGLKGVESR
+147 GIADGLKEIDAR
-159 AVEHAAQAGNIES
+159 AVEHEARVSNIES
-172 AHRILDT
+172 AHRILDI

-187 TANVARV
+187 IANVAKM
-194 LVTGDGAAATAARSA
+194 LVTGNGAAVTAARNA
-209 GAALQPVV
+209 CAALPPVV

-224 GAPQERETLDQLATA
+224 TAPQERESVGQLATA
-239 LAAASRAVE
+239 VAAVSLAVE
-248 HLGEAPKLQGD
+248 HLGEAPKLRGD
-259 EALRHL
+259 EALRQL
-265 AVVGDVVERL
+265 VAVGDVVERL
-275 ETMLADV
+275 EAMLTEV

-329 AEIAS
+329 AEVAG
-334 SVGAILDELSRLSR
+334 SVGGILDELSRLAR
-348 VLPSSVGLQAK
+348 VLPSSAGLQAK

-380 QASNALGGA
+380 QASSALSGA

-414 AVIHNDRSML
+414 ALIHNDRGML
-424 ATILAG
+424 ATIVAG

-457 VMRRLAAGDLNAEI
+457 VMRRLAAGDLNAKI
-471 ASAGRGDEIG
+471 ASAERGDEIG

-521 RTDTLHQQTE
+521 RTDTLHHQTE
-531 VLEAQAVELIQAR
+531 VLEAQAIELIQAR

-580 AATTPPVD
+580 AAATPPAD
-588 WRVQIERAQRNALR
+588 WHVQVERAQRNALR

-615 AEAGKFELCPTPID
+615 AEAGKFELCPMPVD
-629 LNTVVGVLAEDAAMV
+629 LNKTVGVLAEDAAMV

-653 ASIDPALGT
+653 CSIDPALGT

-696 PMDGER
+696 PLEGER

-742 GLALVKDLAELMGG
+742 GLALVKDLVELMGG
-756 EVGVNSESGRGSCFF
+756 EVGVNSEPGQGSCFF
-771 VRLPLGVEQH
+771 VRLPLGAEQN
-781 TVPTEASPMHER
+781 TVPTEVSNMHER
-793 SSPSTTNT
+793 SSPSTASTT
-801 IEQRHLRFDDGRQG
+801 EQRHLRFDDGRLG
-815 SHNDRA
+815 SRNDRA
-821 STPGTDDEQHP
+821 STQGADEQHP
-832 EHALRSKV
+832 EHTLRSKV

-846 PEMLSYLSELLHDD
+846 PEMLGYLCELLRDD
-860 YTVATAT
+860 YSVATAT
-867 DGEQAWALLQL
+867 DGEQAWALLQR

-890 PKLDGFGLTARIKAS
+890 PKLDGFGLTARIKGS
-905 AGFAHL
+905 PGFAHL

-953 LRMSQVQTELH
+953 LRMSQVQTELN

-998 SQMRSSKA
+998 SQMRTSKA
-1006 QGLGKVAQLMSEH
+1006 QGLGKVAQMMNEH
-1019 VHDLSDFLTNDHKG
+1019 VHDLSDFLTKDHKG

-1042 LAKVVTEEQEGII
+1042 LAKVVAQEQQGII

-1084 VETVPVAALIDDALR
+1084 VETVPVAELIDDALR
-1099 MSAGLLARREVTV
+1099 MSAGLLARQEVTV
-1112 VKDLADL
+1112 VKNIADL

-1128 VLLILVNLI
+1128 MLLILVNLI
-1137 NNAKQALDSV
+1137 NNAKQALDGV
-1147 VDRSPCVTF
+1147 IDRSRCVTF
-1156 SAFLADGAL
+1156 SASLADGSVL

-1171 NGNGIEPEHLKRIF
+1171 NGNGIAPEHLARIF

-1212 SLTVHSDGAGQ
+1212 SLSVRSDGAGQ
-1223 GATFTLDIPLD
+1223 GATFVLDIPLD
-1234 ASLSQRS
+1234 APPSKR
-1241 TPNRH
+1241 
-1246 VQPVDDM
+1246 
-1253 PATHE
+1253 

>member
-1 MVTFQLATDRPIA
+1 MLTLRPFRDRPIA
-14 VRIGL
+14 VKIGL

-66 ENFIATRDQESLSQ
+66 ENFIATRDQESLFQ
-80 AEGMVAAAIAGLSAI
+80 AEGMVATAIAGLTAI
-95 PVAEAQSLKGSL
+95 PVAEAESLKGSL
-107 ERLAAAIATLRAASL
+107 ERLSAAIATLRAATL
-122 AMEGETENMTAH
+122 TMDGETENMTVH
-134 YGRMREATLLVEQ
+134 YGRMREATVLVEQ
-147 GIADGLKGVESR
+147 GIADGLKGLDARTADHE
-159 AVEHAAQAGNIES
+159 AQVSNIES
-172 AHRILDT
+172 AHRILDI
-179 LRNGERII
+179 LRNSERII
-187 TANVARV
+187 TANVAKR
-194 LVTGDGAAATAARSA
+194 LVTGDGAAATTARNA
-209 GAALQPVV
+209 CAALPPVV
-217 EQLRELM
+217 EQLREVM
-224 GAPQERETLDQLATA
+224 GEPQARETLDRLATA
-239 LAAASRAVE
+239 VASACLAVE
-248 HLGEAPKLQGD
+248 HLGESPKHLEGEVLQ
-259 EALRHL
+259 HL
-265 AVVGDVVERL
+265 AAVGEVAERL
-275 ETMLADV
+275 EAMLAEV
-282 EGQVAHDASD
+282 EEHATHDASD

-315 TLEAQTLSFRLSPS
+315 TLEAQTLSFRLAPS
-329 AEIAS
+329 ADVAGA
-334 SVGAILDELSRLSR
+334 VGDILDELTRLAR
-348 VLPSSVGLQAK
+348 VLPSSMGLQAN
-359 ATPLTVSDQIAG
+359 AAPLTVTDQIAG

-380 QASNALGGA
+380 QASNSLSGA
-389 RDQVRNEARSA
+389 RDQVRSEARSA
-400 GLLVARFAGQARSD
+400 GLLVARFAGEARSD
-414 AVIHNDRSML
+414 ALVHNDRGML
-424 ATILAG
+424 ATIVAG

-521 RTDTLHQQTE
+521 RTDTLHRQTE

-580 AATTPPVD
+580 AVTSPPAD

-615 AEAGKFELCPTPID
+615 AQAGKFELCPAPID
-629 LNTVVGVLAEDAAMV
+629 LSKVVGVLAEDAAM
-644 AEGKGCTLT
+644 AAKGKGCTLT
-653 ASIDPALGT
+653 CSIDPALGT
-662 VFLDPRHFE
+662 VFLDPHHFE
-671 KILLNLVSNAIK
+671 KIILNLVSNAIK

-696 PMDGER
+696 HLDAER
-702 FELAVQDSGIGIAP
+702 FEFAVQDLGIGIAP

-742 GLALVKDLAELMGG
+742 GLALVKDLVELMGG
-756 EVGVNSESGRGSCFF
+756 EVGVNSEPGQGSCFF
-771 VRLPLGVEQH
+771 VRLPVGAEQDSL
-781 TVPTEASPMHER
+781 PSEASNMHER
-793 SSPSTTNT
+793 SSPSTT
-801 IEQRHLRFDDGRQG
+801 EQRHLRFDDGRQG
-815 SHNDRA
+815 NGNDQV
-821 STPGTDDEQHP
+821 STQGADDEQSP
-832 EHALRSKV
+832 ERASQSRV

-846 PEMLSYLSELLHDD
+846 PEMLSYLSELLHND
-860 YTVATAT
+860 YIVATAA
-867 DGEQAWALLQL
+867 DGEQAWALLQR

-911 PVILVTA
+911 PVILLTA

-943 LELKARVRAA
+943 LELKARIRAA
-953 LRMSQVQTELH
+953 IRMGQVQAELH

-991 VSAELVS
+991 VSAELVG
-998 SQMRSSKA
+998 SQMRTSKA
-1006 QGLGKVAQLMSEH
+1006 QGLGKVAQLMNEH
-1019 VHDLSDFLTNDHKG
+1019 VDDLSTFLTSDPKG
-1033 KMLPDYLLK
+1033 KMLPGYLLK
-1042 LAKVVTEEQEGII
+1042 LAEVVKAEQQGII
-1055 EELGQLT
+1055 EELERLT
-1062 KGIDHIKTIVAAQQ
+1062 KGVDHIKSIVAAQQ
-1076 SYAVAVSI
+1076 SYAVAVSV
-1084 VETVPVAALIDDALR
+1084 VETVPVPELIDDALR
-1099 MSAGLLARREVTV
+1099 MSAGSLARQAVTV
-1112 VKDLADL
+1112 IKEVADL
-1119 PLLPLDRHR
+1119 PLLSLDRHR

-1137 NNAKQALDSV
+1137 SNARQALDGV
-1147 VDRSPCVTF
+1147 VDRSPCITLHASLV
-1156 SAFLADGAL
+1156 DGSVL

-1171 NGNGIEPEHLKRIF
+1171 NGNGIAPEGLARIF
-1185 SHGFTTRKDGHGFG
+1185 AHGFTTRKDGHGFG
-1199 LHSCALAAQEMGG
+1199 LHSCALAAHEMGG
-1212 SLTVHSDGAGQ
+1212 SLSVHSDGVGQ
-1223 GATFTLDIPLD
+1223 GATFTLDVPLNVPQ
-1234 ASLSQRS
+1234 SER
-1241 TPNRH
+1241 
-1246 VQPVDDM
+1246 
-1253 PATHE
+1253 

>member
-1 MVTFQLATDRPIA
+1 MLTFKSSTDRPIA

-28 LAVSLVNLYG
+28 LVVSLVNLYG

-80 AEGMVAAAIAGLSAI
+80 AEGMVATAIAGLSAI

-107 ERLAAAIATLRAASL
+107 ERLAAAIAALRAATL
-122 AMEGETENMTAH
+122 TMDGETENMTAH
-134 YGRMREATLLVEQ
+134 YGRMREATVLVEQ
-147 GIADGLKGVESR
+147 GIADGLKGIDAR
-159 AVEHAAQAGNIES
+159 AAEHEARVSNLES
-172 AHRILDT
+172 AHRILDI
-179 LRNGERII
+179 LRDGERII
-187 TANVARV
+187 IVNVAKM
-194 LVTGDGAAATAARSA
+194 LVSGDGAAVTAARNA
-209 GAALQPVV
+209 CAALPPVV

-224 GAPQERETLDQLATA
+224 EAPQERETLDQLATA
-239 LAAASRAVE
+239 VAAVSKAVE
-248 HLGEAPKLQGD
+248 HLGETPKLRGD

-265 AVVGDVVERL
+265 AAVEDLVESLDV
-275 ETMLADV
+275 MLGEVDEHV
-282 EGQVAHDASD
+282 SRDEND

-329 AEIAS
+329 AEVAG
-334 SVGAILDELSRLSR
+334 SVGEILDELSRLAR

-371 YRAAFARFH
+371 YRAAFARFN
-380 QASNALGGA
+380 QASNALSGA

-414 AVIHNDRSML
+414 ALIHNDRGML
-424 ATILAG
+424 ATIVAG

-444 SRFVA
+444 SRFIA

-457 VMRRLAAGDLNAEI
+457 VMRRLAAGDLNAKI
-471 ASAGRGDEIG
+471 ASAERGDEIG

-521 RTDTLHQQTE
+521 RTDALHHQTE
-531 VLEAQAVELIQAR
+531 VLEAQAIELIQAR

-580 AATTPPVD
+580 AATTPPADWHVQVD
-588 WRVQIERAQRNALR
+588 RAQRNALR

-615 AEAGKFELCPTPID
+615 AEAGKFELCPMPVD
-629 LNTVVGVLAEDAAMV
+629 LNKTVGVLAEDAAMV

-653 ASIDPALGT
+653 CSIDPALGT

-691 HLAVT
+691 HLTVT
-696 PMDGER
+696 ALDGER
-702 FELAVQDSGIGIAP
+702 FEFAVQDSGIGIAP

-742 GLALVKDLAELMGG
+742 GLALVKDLVELMGG
-756 EVGVNSESGRGSCFF
+756 EVGVNSEPGQGSCFF
-771 VRLPLGVEQH
+771 VRLPLGAEQN
-781 TVPTEASPMHER
+781 TVPTEVSNMFER
-793 SSPSTTNT
+793 SSPSTASTT
-801 IEQRHLRFDDGRQG
+801 EQRHLRFDDGRLG
-815 SHNDRA
+815 IRNDRA
-821 STPGTDDEQHP
+821 PMEEADEQHP
-832 EHALRSKV
+832 EHAQRSKV

-846 PEMLSYLSELLHDD
+846 PEMLGYLSELLRDD
-860 YTVATAT
+860 YSVATAT
-867 DGEQAWALLQL
+867 DGEQAWALLQR

-890 PKLDGFGLTARIKAS
+890 PKLDGFGLTARIKGS
-905 AGFAHL
+905 PGFAHL

-943 LELKARVRAA
+943 LELKARVRAV
-953 LRMSQVQTELH
+953 LRMSQVQTELN

-998 SQMRSSKA
+998 SQMRTSKA
-1006 QGLGKVAQLMSEH
+1006 QGLGKVAQMMNEH
-1019 VHDLSDFLTNDHKG
+1019 VHDLSDFLTKDHKG

-1042 LAKVVTEEQEGII
+1042 LAKVVAQEQQGII

-1084 VETVPVAALIDDALR
+1084 VETVPVAELIDDALR
-1099 MSAGLLARREVTV
+1099 MSAGLLARQEVTV
-1112 VKDLADL
+1112 VKDIADL

-1128 VLLILVNLI
+1128 MLLILVNLI
-1137 NNAKQALDSV
+1137 NNAKQALDGV
-1147 VDRSPCVTF
+1147 IDRSRCVTF
-1156 SAFLADGAL
+1156 SASLADGAVL

-1171 NGNGIEPEHLKRIF
+1171 NGNGIAPEHLARIF

-1223 GATFTLDIPLD
+1223 GATFILDIPLD
-1234 ASLSQRS
+1234 APLSKR
-1241 TPNRH
+1241 
-1246 VQPVDDM
+1246 
-1253 PATHE
+1253 

>member
-1 MVTFQLATDRPIA
+1 MLIFKPVSDRPIA
-14 VRIGL
+14 VKIGL

-28 LAVSLVNLYG
+28 LTVSLVNLYG

-59 NGATGRV
+59 NAATGRV

-80 AEGMVAAAIAGLSAI
+80 AEGRVATAIAGLTAI
-95 PVAEAQSLKGSL
+95 PVAEAESLKGSL
-107 ERLAAAIATLRAASL
+107 ERLAAAIAALRAASL
-122 AMEGETENMTAH
+122 TMDGETENMTAH
-134 YGRMREATLLVEQ
+134 YGRMREATTLVEQ
-147 GIADGLKGVESR
+147 GIADGLKAVDAR
-159 AVEHAAQAGNIES
+159 AVEHQARVSNIES
-172 AHRILDT
+172 AHRILDV
-179 LRNGERII
+179 LRNGERLI
-187 TANVARV
+187 TANVARM
-194 LVTGDGAAATAARSA
+194 LVTGDGVAATAVRNAC
-209 GAALQPVV
+209 AALQPLV
-217 EQLRELM
+217 EQLREVM
-224 GAPQERETLDQLATA
+224 GTSQESEVLDQLAAA
-239 LAAASRAVE
+239 LAAASVAIER
-248 HLGEAPKLQGD
+248 LGEAPRLRA
-259 EALRHL
+259 EEVLRHL
-265 AVVGDVVERL
+265 SAVGDVAGRL
-275 ETMLADV
+275 EALLSDV
-282 EGQVAHDASD
+282 EGDVAHDASD

-329 AEIAS
+329 AEIAGA
-334 SVGAILDELSRLSR
+334 VGTLLDELLRLSR
-348 VLPSSVGLQAK
+348 VLPSSVGLQGT
-359 ATPLTVSDQIAG
+359 ATPLTVNEQIAG

-380 QASNALGGA
+380 QASNALSDA

-414 AVIHNDRSML
+414 ALVHNDRGML
-424 ATILAG
+424 ATIIAV

-457 VMRRLAAGDLNAEI
+457 VMRRLAAGDLHAEI
-471 ASAGRGDEIG
+471 ASVGRGDEIG

-492 NALRIRVLEAEAEAE
+492 NALRIRVLEAEAETE

-580 AATTPPVD
+580 AAATPPVD

-615 AEAGKFELCPTPID
+615 AEAGKFEVCPTSVD
-629 LNTVVGVLAEDAAMV
+629 LNKAVGVLAEDAAMV

-653 ASIDPALGT
+653 CSIDPALGS

-696 PMDGER
+696 PIDGER
-702 FELAVQDSGIGIAP
+702 FELAVHDSGIGIAP

-742 GLALVKDLAELMGG
+742 GLALVKDLVELMGG
-756 EVGVNSESGRGSCFF
+756 EVGVNSEPGRGSCFF
-771 VRLPLGVEQH
+771 VRLPLGAEQDR
-781 TVPTEASPMHER
+781 VATEGGPLYEQPSL
-793 SSPSTTNT
+793 STTSST
-801 IEQRHLRFDDGRQG
+801 EQRHLRFDDGHQG
-815 SHNDRA
+815 A
-821 STPGTDDEQHP
+821 PTPDAGEEQHP
-832 EHALRSKV
+832 EHASRSRV

-846 PEMLSYLSELLHDD
+846 PEMLSYLTELLHDD
-860 YTVATAT
+860 YSVATAT
-867 DGEQAWALLQL
+867 DGEQAWALLQR

-890 PKLDGFGLTARIKAS
+890 PLLDGFGLTARIKAS
-905 AGFAHL
+905 TGFAHL

-918 RGGSEACVSGL
+918 RGGGDACVSGL

-953 LRMSQVQTELH
+953 LRMSQVQSELH

-970 GMAEIATTV
+970 GMAEIATAV

-991 VSAELVS
+991 VSADLVS
-998 SQMRSSKA
+998 NQLRASKVH
-1006 QGLGKVAQLMSEH
+1006 GLGKVAQLMNEH
-1019 VHDLSDFLTNDHKG
+1019 VNDLSDFLTQDPKG

-1042 LAKVVTEEQEGII
+1042 LAQVVTAEQKGIV

-1076 SYAVAVSI
+1076 SYAVAVSV
-1084 VETVPVAALIDDALR
+1084 VETVSVTALIDDALR
-1099 MSAGLLARREVTV
+1099 MSAGSLERQGVTV
-1112 VKDLADL
+1112 VKEIADV
-1119 PLLPLDRHR
+1119 PLLTLDRHR

-1137 NNAKQALDSV
+1137 SNAKHALEGV
-1147 VDRSPCVTF
+1147 ADRSPCVTLDAALVD
-1156 SAFLADGAL
+1156 SSGL
-1165 RITVAD
+1165 RISVTD
-1171 NGNGIEPEHLKRIF
+1171 NGSGITPEHLARIF
-1185 SHGFTTRKDGHGFG
+1185 SHGFTTRKEGHGFG

-1212 SLTVHSDGAGQ
+1212 RLTVHSDGAGQ

-1234 ASLSQRS
+1234 ASLNQ
-1241 TPNRH
+1241 
-1246 VQPVDDM
+1246 
-1253 PATHE
+1253 

>member
-1 MVTFQLATDRPIA
+1 MLTFKPVSDRPIA
-14 VRIGL
+14 VKIGL
-19 AVAALVFLM
+19 AVSALVFLM
-28 LAVSLVNLYG
+28 LTVSLVNLYG

-59 NGATGRV
+59 NGATERV
-66 ENFIATRDQESLSQ
+66 ENFIATRDQESLFQ
-80 AEGMVAAAIAGLSAI
+80 AEGMVATAIVGLTAI
-95 PVAEAQSLKGSL
+95 PVAEAESLKGSL
-107 ERLAAAIATLRAASL
+107 ERLAAAIAALRAATL
-122 AMEGETENMTAH
+122 TMDGETENMTAH
-134 YGRMREATLLVEQ
+134 YGRMREATILVEQ
-147 GIADGLKGVESR
+147 GIADRLKGLDSR
-159 AVEHAAQAGNIES
+159 AADHEARVSNVES
-172 AHRILDT
+172 AHRILNI
-179 LRNGERII
+179 LRNVERII
-187 TANVARV
+187 TANVAKM
-194 LVTGDGAAATAARSA
+194 LVTDDGAAATAARNA
-209 GAALQPVV
+209 FAALPPVV
-217 EQLRELM
+217 EQLREVM
-224 GAPQERETLDQLATA
+224 VTPQAVEVLDPLATA
-239 LAAASRAVE
+239 IAAASLAVE
-248 HLGEAPKLQGD
+248 HLGEAPRHGGG

-265 AVVGDVVERL
+265 AAFGDLAERL
-275 ETMLADV
+275 EAMLGEVD
-282 EGQVAHDASD
+282 QHVAHDAND

-299 LHNAAALSKR
+299 LNNAAALSKR

-329 AEIAS
+329 AEVAD
-334 SVGAILDELSRLSR
+334 SVGDILDELSRLSR
-348 VLPSSVGLQAK
+348 VLPSTVGQQAK
-359 ATPLTVSDQIAG
+359 ATPLTVNDQIAG

-380 QASNALGGA
+380 QASDSLSGA

-400 GLLVARFAGQARSD
+400 GLLVARFAGEARSD
-414 AVIHNDRSML
+414 ALAHNDRGTL
-424 ATILAG
+424 ATVVAG
-430 TVAILLAGAIAWST
+430 IVAILLAGAIAWST
-444 SRFVA
+444 SRFIA

-521 RTDTLHQQTE
+521 RTDKLHQQTG

-580 AATTPPVD
+580 AATTPPAD
-588 WRVQIERAQRNALR
+588 WRVQIDRAQRNALR

-615 AEAGKFELCPTPID
+615 AEAGKFELCPAPID
-629 LNTVVGVLAEDAAMV
+629 LNKAVGVLAEDAAMV
-644 AEGKGCTLT
+644 AKGKGCTLT
-653 ASIDPALGT
+653 CSIDPALGT
-662 VFLDPRHFE
+662 VYLDPRHFE

-696 PMDGER
+696 PLDDER

-742 GLALVKDLAELMGG
+742 GLALVKDLVELMGG
-756 EVGVNSESGRGSCFF
+756 EVGVNSEPGRGSCFV
-771 VRLPLGVEQH
+771 VRLPLGAEQN
-781 TVPTEASPMHER
+781 TVPTEVSTMHER
-793 SSPSTTNT
+793 SSPSATSTT
-801 IEQRHLRFDDGRQG
+801 EQRHLRFDDGRHG
-815 SHNDRA
+815 SSDDRA
-821 STPGTDDEQHP
+821 SVEGADGQSP
-832 EHALRSKV
+832 EHASQSRV

-846 PEMLSYLSELLHDD
+846 PEMLSYLTELLHND
-860 YTVATAT
+860 YIVATAA
-867 DGEQAWALLQL
+867 DGEQAWALLQR
-878 RPIDVVVSDVMM
+878 RPIDVVLSDVMM
-890 PKLDGFGLTARIKAS
+890 PELDGFGLTARIKAS
-905 AGFAHL
+905 AGFAQL
-911 PVILVTA
+911 PVILLTA

-953 LRMSQVQTELH
+953 IRMSQVQTELH

-991 VSAELVS
+991 VSAELVT
-998 SQMRSSKA
+998 SQMRTSKA
-1006 QGLGKVAQLMSEH
+1006 QGLSKVAQMMNEH
-1019 VHDLSDFLTNDHKG
+1019 VNDLSDFLTSDQKG
-1033 KMLPDYLLK
+1033 KMLPGYLLK
-1042 LAKVVTEEQEGII
+1042 LAELVTAEQQGII
-1055 EELGQLT
+1055 EELGRLT
-1062 KGIDHIKTIVAAQQ
+1062 KGVDHINAIVAAQQ

-1084 VETVPVAALIDDALR
+1084 LETVPVPELIDDALR
-1099 MSAGLLARREVTV
+1099 MSAGSLARQEVKV
-1112 VKDLADL
+1112 VKEFADL
-1119 PLLPLDRHR
+1119 PLLSLDRHR

-1137 NNAKQALDSV
+1137 SNARQALDGV
-1147 VDRSPCVTF
+1147 IDRSPCITF
-1156 SAFLADGAL
+1156 GASLSDGPVL

-1171 NGNGIEPEHLKRIF
+1171 NGNGIAPESLARIF
-1185 SHGFTTRKDGHGFG
+1185 THGFTTRKDGHGFG

-1234 ASLSQRS
+1234 APQNKR
-1241 TPNRH
+1241 
-1246 VQPVDDM
+1246 
-1253 PATHE
+1253 

>member
-1 MVTFQLATDRPIA
+1 MLTFKPFRDRPIA
-14 VRIGL
+14 VKIGL

-59 NGATGRV
+59 NAATGRV
-66 ENFIATRDQESLSQ
+66 ENFIATRDQESLIQ
-80 AEGMVAAAIAGLSAI
+80 AEGMVATAIVGLTAI

-107 ERLAAAIATLRAASL
+107 QRLAAAIATLRAATL
-122 AMEGETENMTAH
+122 TMDGETENMTAH
-134 YGRMREATLLVEQ
+134 YGRMREATILVEQ
-147 GIADGLKGVESR
+147 GIADGLKEIVSR
-159 AVEHAAQAGNIES
+159 AADHQVRVSNIES
-172 AHRILDT
+172 AHRILDI
-179 LRNGERII
+179 LRNSERII
-187 TANVARV
+187 TANLAKM
-194 LVTGDGAAATAARSA
+194 LVTGDRAAGIAARDTC
-209 GAALQPVV
+209 AALPPVV
-217 EQLRELM
+217 EQLREVM
-224 GAPQERETLDQLATA
+224 AAPQQVEALDQLTTA
-239 LAAASRAVE
+239 VAAACLAVE
-248 HLGEAPKLQGD
+248 HLGEAPKLRGG

-265 AVVGDVVERL
+265 AVLGDVAERL
-275 ETMLADV
+275 EAMLGELD
-282 EGQVAHDASD
+282 EHVAHDAND

-299 LHNAAALSKR
+299 LQNAAALSKR

-329 AEIAS
+329 PEVAS
-334 SVGAILDELSRLSR
+334 AVGAILDELSRLSR
-348 VLPSSVGLQAK
+348 VLPSSVGLQTK
-359 ATPLTVSDQIAG
+359 ATALTVYDQIAG

-380 QASNALGGA
+380 QASNSLSGA

-400 GLLVARFAGQARSD
+400 GLLVARFAGEARSE
-414 AVIHNDRSML
+414 ALVHNDRGML
-424 ATILAG
+424 ATVVAG
-430 TVAILLAGAIAWST
+430 TVAILLASAIAWST

-457 VMRRLAAGDLNAEI
+457 AMRRLAAGDLNAAI

-580 AATTPPVD
+580 AATLPPAD
-588 WRVQIERAQRNALR
+588 WRVQIDRAQRNALR

-615 AEAGKFELCPTPID
+615 AEAGKFELCPAPID
-629 LNTVVGVLAEDAAMV
+629 LNKMVGVLAEDAAMV

-653 ASIDPALGT
+653 CSIDPALGT

-683 FTPAGGTV
+683 FTPAGGTM

-696 PMDGER
+696 ALDGER

-742 GLALVKDLAELMGG
+742 GLALVKYLVELMGG
-756 EVGVNSESGRGSCFF
+756 EVGVNSEPGQGSCFF
-771 VRLPLGVEQH
+771 VRLPLGDEQD
-781 TVPTEASPMHER
+781 TLPTEASDMHER
-793 SSPSTTNT
+793 SLASTTST
-801 IEQRHLRFDDGRQG
+801 TEQRHLRFDHGRQG
-815 SHNDRA
+815 SGNDRV
-821 STPGTDDEQHP
+821 SMQGEDDEQHL
-832 EHALRSKV
+832 EHASQSRV

-860 YTVATAT
+860 YIVATAA
-867 DGEQAWALLQL
+867 DGEQAWALLQR
-878 RPIDVVVSDVMM
+878 RPIDVVLSDVMM
-890 PKLDGFGLTARIKAS
+890 PELDGFGLTARIKAS

-911 PVILVTA
+911 PVILLTA

-953 LRMSQVQTELH
+953 LRMSQVQTELQ

-998 SQMRSSKA
+998 SQMRTSKA
-1006 QGLGKVAQLMSEH
+1006 QGLGKVAQMMNEH
-1019 VHDLSDFLTNDHKG
+1019 VDDLSDFLSSDPKG
-1033 KMLPDYLLK
+1033 QMLPGYLLK
-1042 LAKVVTEEQEGII
+1042 LAEVVTAEQQGII
-1055 EELGQLT
+1055 EELEQLT
-1062 KGIDHIKTIVAAQQ
+1062 KGIDHIKAIVAAQQ
-1076 SYAVAVSI
+1076 SYAVAVSV
-1084 VETVPVAALIDDALR
+1084 VETVSVPVLIEDALR
-1099 MSAGLLARREVTV
+1099 LSAGSRARQEVAV
-1112 VKDLADL
+1112 VKEIADL
-1119 PLLPLDRHR
+1119 PLLSLDRHR

-1137 NNAKQALDSV
+1137 GNARQEMDGVVNRNPCITLDASLVEGSV
-1147 VDRSPCVTF
+1147 
-1156 SAFLADGAL
+1156 L
-1165 RITVAD
+1165 RMSVAD
-1171 NGNGIEPEHLKRIF
+1171 NGTGIAPEHLARIF

-1212 SLTVHSDGAGQ
+1212 RLTMHSDGAGQ

-1234 ASLSQRS
+1234 
-1241 TPNRH
+1241 TPQNK
-1246 VQPVDDM
+1246 PLLM
-1253 PATHE
+1253 

>member
-1 MVTFQLATDRPIA
+1 MLTFKPVRDRPIA
-14 VRIGL
+14 VKIGL

-80 AEGMVAAAIAGLSAI
+80 AEGMVATAIAGLTAI
-95 PVAEAQSLKGSL
+95 PAAEAQSLKGRL
-107 ERLAAAIATLRAASL
+107 ERLAAAIAALRAATL
-122 AMEGETENMTAH
+122 TMDGETENMTAN
-134 YGRMREATLLVEQ
+134 YGRMREATILVEQ
-147 GIADGLKGVESR
+147 GIANGLKGLDAR
-159 AVEHAAQAGNIES
+159 TAEHEARVSNMES
-172 AHRILDT
+172 AHRILDI

-187 TANVARV
+187 TTNVARM
-194 LVTGDGAAATAARSA
+194 LATGDGAAATAARNA
-209 GAALQPVV
+209 CAALPPVV
-217 EQLRELM
+217 EQLREVM
-224 GAPQERETLDQLATA
+224 GSAQERENLEQLATA
-239 LAAASRAVE
+239 VAAASVAVE
-248 HLGEAPKLQGD
+248 HLGEAPKFQGA

-265 AVVGDVVERL
+265 AAVEDVVERL
-275 ETMLADV
+275 DARLDEVDRH
-282 EGQVAHDASD
+282 VAHDASD

-334 SVGAILDELSRLSR
+334 SVSDILDELTRLSR
-348 VLPSSVGLQAK
+348 VLPSSGGLK
-359 ATPLTVSDQIAG
+359 TEATPQTVSDQIAG

-380 QASNALGGA
+380 QASTALSDA

-414 AVIHNDRSML
+414 ALIHNDRGML
-424 ATILAG
+424 ATIVAG

-471 ASAGRGDEIG
+471 ASVGRGDEIG

-507 RQQVQ
+507 RQQVK

-531 VLEAQAVELIQAR
+531 VLEAQAVELIEAR

-580 AATTPPVD
+580 AATTPPAD
-588 WRVQIERAQRNALR
+588 WRVQIDRAQRNALR

-629 LNTVVGVLAEDAAMV
+629 LNETVGVLAEDAAMV

-653 ASIDPALGT
+653 CSIDPTLGT
-662 VFLDPRHFE
+662 VFLDSRHFE

-696 PMDGER
+696 ALDGER

-742 GLALVKDLAELMGG
+742 GLALVKDLVELMGG
-756 EVGVNSESGRGSCFF
+756 EVGVNSEPGRGSCFF
-771 VRLPLGVEQH
+771 VRLPLGVEQN
-781 TVPTEASPMHER
+781 TVPSEVRNMHER
-793 SSPSTTNT
+793 SSSSATSTT
-801 IEQRHLRFDDGRQG
+801 EQRHLRFDDGRLG
-815 SHNDRA
+815 GHNDQA
-821 STPGTDDEQHP
+821 AAQGADDRPYP
-832 EHALRSKV
+832 EHASRSRV

-846 PEMLSYLSELLHDD
+846 PEMLGYLKELLQND
-860 YTVATAT
+860 YIVVTAT
-867 DGEQAWALLQL
+867 DGEQAWALLQR

-890 PKLDGFGLTARIKAS
+890 PQLDGFGLTARIKAS

-998 SQMRSSKA
+998 SQMRTSKA
-1006 QGLGKVAQLMSEH
+1006 QGLGRVAQMMNEH
-1019 VHDLSDFLTNDHKG
+1019 VHDLSDFLTTDHKG
-1033 KMLPDYLLK
+1033 KMLPGYLLK
-1042 LAKVVTEEQEGII
+1042 LAEVVAIEQQSII
-1055 EELGQLT
+1055 EELDQLT

-1084 VETVPVAALIDDALR
+1084 VETVPVPELIDDALR
-1099 MSAGLLARREVTV
+1099 MSAGSLARQEVAV
-1112 VKDLADL
+1112 VKDIADL
-1119 PLLPLDRHR
+1119 PLLALDRHR

-1137 NNAKQALDSV
+1137 RNARQALHGVS
-1147 VDRSPCVTF
+1147 DRSPCITF
-1156 SAFLADGAL
+1156 SASLADGPAL

-1171 NGNGIEPEHLKRIF
+1171 NGNGIAPEHLARIF

-1212 SLTVHSDGAGQ
+1212 SLTVRSDGAGQ
-1223 GATFTLDIPLD
+1223 GATFILDIPID
-1234 ASLSQRS
+1234 AAQSQ
-1241 TPNRH
+1241 
-1246 VQPVDDM
+1246 M
-1253 PATHE
+1253 